1 MIFFRLL
8 RFHHENPEDAKEVP
22 GGFLSDVNKDA
33 LKIINNAY
41 VDKSILGAKVFEK
54 FQFERI
60 GYFSV
65 DPDSNEDLVSYLEK
79 KF

>member
-1 MIFFRLL
+1 
-8 RFHHENPEDAKEVP
+8 
-22 GGFLSDVNKDA
+22 VNKDA

-65 DPDSNEDLVSYLEK
+65 DPDSNEDLVS
-79 KF
+79 F